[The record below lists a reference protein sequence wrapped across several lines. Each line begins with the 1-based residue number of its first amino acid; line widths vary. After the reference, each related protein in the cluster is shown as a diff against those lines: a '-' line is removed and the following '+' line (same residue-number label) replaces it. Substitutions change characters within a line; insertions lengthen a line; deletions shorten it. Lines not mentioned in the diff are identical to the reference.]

1 MCTLYT
7 GQQLEEE
14 REEVKKGHIGRAEKG
29 KTKGLYIRTTWPL
42 RSTTGRS
49 CWSNFKRWVS
59 PFVFLAMNF
68 EQSCYKTSVTM
79 VFCWCCITTY
89 TLVSY
94 RSPVLS
100 ACFRGNP
107 PSWRLRR
114 VSPPCSQFIRFL
126 RQAFAKFQTY
136 ATYAE
141 NLILFIIMRIYE
153 TKKQFL
159 YFEFINMTF
168 LMFFFCCFK

>member
-1 MCTLYT
+1 MYPVKITDSCYT
-7 GQQLEEE
+7 YPFSDCVYFVHQTARRGK
-14 REEVKKGHIGRAEKG
+14 RGSKKGHIGRAEKG

-59 PFVFLAMNF
+59 PFVFLAINF

-79 VFCWCCITTY
+79 VFRWCCITTY

-100 ACFRGNP
+100 ACFRENP

-126 RQAFAKFQTY
+126 RQAFAKFQMY
-136 ATYAE
+136 ATY
-141 NLILFIIMRIYE
+141 
-153 TKKQFL
+153 
-159 YFEFINMTF
+159 
-168 LMFFFCCFK
+168 

>member
-136 ATYAE
+136 ATCWESYLIYNYAYLRNE
-141 NLILFIIMRIYE
+141 KAISLFRIY
-153 TKKQFL
+153 
-159 YFEFINMTF
+159 
-168 LMFFFCCFK
+168 